1 VELSPDNEAQLELLR
16 ELEDVFGRARI
27 RFWLRGGWALD
38 FLLGRLT
45 RAHAD
50 IDVVTWL
57 RHKRRLSAALRSR
70 RFQELPSP
78 NPQTQAIFTKG
89 GQELSIL
96 FVTRRGADVVVP
108 GFESWPFVPGSF
120 GDVFRTLDGI
130 TCRVLPARALIHEKE
145 RHSSWSGRSL
155 RAQDRE
161 SLGLLRELTPG
172 G

>member
-1 VELSPDNEAQLELLR
+1 VELSPNNETQLELLR
-16 ELEDVFGRARI
+16 ELEDVLGRARI

-38 FLLGRLT
+38 FLLGRIT
-45 RAHAD
+45 GEHAD

-57 RHKRRLSAALRSR
+57 QHKRRLRAVLRSR

-96 FVTRRGADVVVP
+96 FVTRLGADVVVP
-108 GFESWPFVPGSF
+108 GLESWPFAPASF
-120 GDVFRTLDGI
+120 GDVFRTLHAV

-145 RHSSWSGRSL
+145 RHSGWSGRAL

-161 SLGLLRELTPG
+161 SLRLLRELTLG

>member
-1 VELSPDNEAQLELLR
+1 VELGPNNEAQLELLR
-16 ELEDVFGRARI
+16 ELEDVLGRARI
-27 RFWLRGGWALD
+27 RFWLRGGWGLD
-38 FLLGRLT
+38 FLLGRIT
-45 RAHAD
+45 RTHAD

-57 RHKRRLSAALRSR
+57 RHNRRLREVLRSR

-78 NPQTQAIFTKG
+78 NPETQAIFTKS

-96 FVTRRGADVVVP
+96 FVTRLGADVVVP

-120 GDVFRTLDGI
+120 GDVFRTLDEI
-130 TCRVLPARALIHEKE
+130 TCRVLQARALIHEKE
-145 RHSSWSGRSL
+145 RHSGWSGRSL

-161 SLGLLRELTPG
+161 SLRLLRELTPG

>member
-1 VELSPDNEAQLELLR
+1 LEFLR
-16 ELEDVFGRARI
+16 ELEDVLGRARI

-38 FLLGRLT
+38 FLLGRIT

-57 RHKRRLSAALRSR
+57 RHKRRLREVLSSG

-108 GFESWPFVPGSF
+108 GFESWPFAAGSF
-120 GDVFRTLDGI
+120 GDVFRTLHAI
-130 TCRVLPARALIHEKE
+130 TCRVLPAKTLIDEKE
-145 RHSSWSGRSL
+145 RHSGWSGRAL
-155 RAQDRE
+155 RPQDRE
-161 SLGLLRELTPG
+161 SLRLLRELTSG

>member
-1 VELSPDNEAQLELLR
+1 VELSSDNEAQLELLR
-16 ELEDVFGRARI
+16 ELEDVLGRARM

-38 FLLGRLT
+38 FLLGRIT

-57 RHKRRLSAALRSR
+57 RHKRRLRELLRSR
-70 RFQELPSP
+70 QFHELPSP
-78 NPQTQAIFTKG
+78 NPQTQAIFTKD

-96 FVTRRGADVVVP
+96 FVTRLGGNVVVP
-108 GFESWPFVPGSF
+108 GFESWPFAPGSF
-120 GDVFRTLDGI
+120 GDVFRTLHAI
-130 TCRVLPARALIHEKE
+130 TCRVLPAKTLIHEKE
-145 RHSSWSGRSL
+145 RHSDWSGRSL

-161 SLGLLRELTPG
+161 SLRLLRELTPG

>member
-27 RFWLRGGWALD
+27 RVWLRGGWALD
-38 FLLGRLT
+38 FLLGRIT

-57 RHKRRLSAALRSR
+57 RHKRRLSAVLRSR

-78 NPQTQAIFTKG
+78 NPRTQAIFTKD

-96 FVTRRGADVVVP
+96 FVTRRGDDVVVP
-108 GFESWPFVPGSF
+108 GFEPWPFAPGSF
-120 GDVFRTLDGI
+120 GDVFRTLHAI
-130 TCRVLPARALIHEKE
+130 TCRVLPAKALIHDKE
-145 RHSSWSGRSL
+145 RHRGWSGRPL

-161 SLGLLRELTPG
+161 SLRLLRELTG